1 MQTVN
6 AYLKARNRG
15 LTECTLLAV
24 NVGERDHMEAAGLL
38 AGKLR
43 QSDYIGTLSDG
54 GLYTLLANT
63 SRKDAEYVI
72 RRFAELGYES
82 RIVEENAQAV
92 G

>member
-1 MQTVN
+1 M
-6 AYLKARNRG
+6 
-15 LTECTLLAV
+15 
-24 NVGERDHMEAAGLL
+24 AAAKIL

-63 SRKDAEYVI
+63 NGKDAEYVI
-72 RRFAELGYES
+72 NRFAELGYRS
-82 RIVEENAQAV
+82 RIVEN